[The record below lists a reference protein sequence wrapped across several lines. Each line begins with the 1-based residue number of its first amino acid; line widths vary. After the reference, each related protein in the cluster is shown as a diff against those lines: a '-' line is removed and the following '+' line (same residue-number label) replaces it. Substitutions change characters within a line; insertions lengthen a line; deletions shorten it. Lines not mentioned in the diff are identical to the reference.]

1 METHP
6 GKGVIKE
13 EKFANTR
20 KPSHWRVCGEFWN
33 LRGQH
38 SREEKTKTKTK
49 NPQITRL
56 TSTPSGEV
64 AQKFTSITSKRGLN
78 REVWAALLRVMTK
91 PECPEDNLRELT

>member
-1 METHP
+1 MEAHP
-6 GKGVIKE
+6 GEGVVKE
-13 EKFANTR
+13 EKFPNIR

-64 AQKFTSITSKRGLN
+64 AQTLASINNEWGLN
-78 REVWAALLRVMTK
+78 REVLDACL
-91 PECPEDNLRELT
+91 E

>member
-1 METHP
+1 MSLKGGRTKHKKIKRKIKELGMETHP

-38 SREEKTKTKTK
+38 NQEEK
-49 NPQITRL
+49 
-56 TSTPSGEV
+56 
-64 AQKFTSITSKRGLN
+64 
-78 REVWAALLRVMTK
+78 
-91 PECPEDNLRELT
+91 